1 MLYTPSVS
9 ALFFRLAV
17 AVFLLSV
24 SALPAFAQCDEDDFA
39 VVESAPA
46 SGATDVPTN
55 AFIRVLY
62 PRCYFSLTGQD
73 PLTSL
78 EVTLDGVPVEGT
90 LQQGDDQTVF
100 FVPQGLLDNARRYDV
115 IARDFEGDFAF
126 SFMTGFSVDTSPPE
140 FPEPQLTVT
149 SSRIP
154 EDSADLPEGGYR
166 VDVSFDPAVDD
177 GAAASIEYLL
187 YLTRGNEELDA
198 PQLRARSRNFTT
210 GLITMAFV
218 ITDEE
223 AGQPLCVEVHAIDGV
238 GRMSEER
245 PSRCFEPIMGS
256 FFEGCS
262 ISAPGG
268 SHGGVLWLVG
278 ACAWLAGRRRPRR
291 RL

>member
-1 MLYTPSVS
+1 MS
-9 ALFFRLAV
+9 ALLFRLSV
-17 AVFLLSV
+17 VTFLLSA
-24 SALPAFAQCDEDDFA
+24 SAAPSFAQCDEDDFA

-55 AFIRVLY
+55 AFIRVVY

-78 EVTLDGVPVEGT
+78 EVTLDGAPVEGT

-100 FVPQGLLDNARRYDV
+100 FVPQGLLDNARRYEV

-126 SFMTGFSVDTSPPE
+126 SFTTGFNVDTSPPE

-154 EDSADLPEGGYR
+154 EESADLPEGGYR

-198 PQLRARSRNFTT
+198 PQLRARARNFTT

-223 AGQPLCVEVHAIDGV
+223 AAQPLCVEVHAIDGV
-238 GRMSEER
+238 GRMSVDR
-245 PSRCFEPIMGS
+245 PSQCFEPIMGS

-262 ISAPGG
+262 VSAPGG
-268 SHGGVLWLVG
+268 ADGGMAWLVG
-278 ACAWLAGRRRPRR
+278 VCVWLAGRRRTRR
-291 RL
+291 RSSRSR

>member
-1 MLYTPSVS
+1 MLLLLAAS
-9 ALFFRLAV
+9 AA
-17 AVFLLSV
+17 
-24 SALPAFAQCDEDDFA
+24 PAFAQCDEDDFA

-46 SGATDVPTN
+46 SGATDVPLN

-78 EVTLDGVPVEGT
+78 ELTVDGTPVPGT
-90 LQQGDDQTVF
+90 MQQGDDQTVF
-100 FVPQGLLDNARRYDV
+100 FVPQGLLDNGRRYDV

-126 SFMTGFSVDTSPPE
+126 SFTTGFSVDSSPPE
-140 FPEPQLTVT
+140 FPEPRLTVT

-154 EDSADLPEGGYR
+154 EDSIDLPEGGYR

-187 YLTRGNEELDA
+187 YLTRGNEDLEA
-198 PQLRARSRNFTT
+198 PQLRSRARNFTT

-218 ITDEE
+218 ITNEE
-223 AGQPLCVEVHAIDGV
+223 AEQPLCVEVHAIDGV
-238 GRMSEER
+238 GRMSEDR
-245 PSRCFEPIMGS
+245 PSECFEPIMGS

-262 ISAPGG
+262 VSAPGG
-268 SHGGVLWLVG
+268 GEGGVLWVF
-278 ACAWLAGRRRPRR
+278 AVCAWLGGRRRFLRGSNRHGNQGPS
-291 RL
+291 